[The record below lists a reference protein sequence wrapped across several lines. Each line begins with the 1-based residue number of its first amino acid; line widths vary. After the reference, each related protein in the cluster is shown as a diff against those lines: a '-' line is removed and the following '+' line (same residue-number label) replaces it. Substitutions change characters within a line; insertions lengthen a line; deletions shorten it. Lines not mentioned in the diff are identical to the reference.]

1 MSFLELAKARYSVRS
16 FDSRPVEKEK
26 LDLLLQAAQAAPSA
40 CNYQP
45 VRILVVDKEEDLK
58 KFTYMSRS
66 VFGAPTVLIVC
77 ADTSV
82 AWVRGFDKLNHAGA
96 DACIAATHIML
107 QAAELG
113 LGTVWVGNF
122 DPESLR
128 KHFNIPENI
137 APICLLP
144 LVYPSASS
152 APSERHTSRK
162 PLDET
167 VFYEHF

>member
-1 MSFLELAKARYSVRS
+1 MTFLELARARYSVRS
-16 FDSRPVEKEK
+16 FNPRKVEKEK
-26 LDLLLQAAQAAPSA
+26 LDLILQAAQAAPSA

-45 VRILVVDKEEDLK
+45 TRILVIEKEEDLK

-66 VFGAPTVLIVC
+66 VFGAPMVLVVC

-96 DACIAATHIML
+96 DACIAATHMML

-113 LGTVWVGNF
+113 LGTVWIGSF
-122 DPESLR
+122 DPELLR
-128 KHFNIPENI
+128 KQFNLPEAF

-144 LVYPSASS
+144 LGYPSAAST
-152 APSERHTSRK
+152 PGERHDSRK
-162 PLDET
+162 PLEET
-167 VFYEHF
+167 VFFDHF

>member
-1 MSFLELAKARYSVRS
+1 MSFFDLARTRYSVRS
-16 FDSRPVEKEK
+16 FDPRPVEKEK
-26 LDLLLQAAQAAPSA
+26 LDLILQAAQAAPSA

-45 VRILVVDKEEDLK
+45 TRILVVEKEEDLK

-66 VFGAPTVLIVC
+66 IFGAPMVLIIC

-107 QAAELG
+107 QAAELE
-113 LGTVWVGNF
+113 LGTVWIGNF
-122 DPESLR
+122 DPELLR

-137 APICLLP
+137 SPICLLP
-144 LVYPSASS
+144 LGYPSKIS

-162 PLDET
+162 PLDEI
-167 VFYEHF
+167 VFYDHF